1 MAKPEITHHERVGR
15 HPHRW
20 LVHIRGRSKPVPVEL
35 PEEERAA
42 LDLDED
48 RIHALLPTAFLRHHE
63 SHPDDPAT
71 AEEHGGH
78 EVNWDGA
85 VRVYQMHFIE

>member
-1 MAKPEITHHERVGR
+1 MANLEIAHHERVGR

-20 LVHIRGRSKPVPVEL
+20 LVHVHGRSKPIPVEL

-48 RIHALLPTAFLRHHE
+48 QIHALLPTAFLRRHE
-63 SHPDDPAT
+63 RHPDDPP
-71 AEEHGGH
+71 AEPEHGDDD
-78 EVNWDGA
+78 VNWDA
-85 VRVYQMHFIE
+85 PVRVYQMHFMQ